1 MSDGWKGGAILRER
15 HRIRILAAAGPVS
28 RAIYGEIPC
37 GVHLTSINLKTL
49 RGAETLVKN
58 YGGEDRI
65 KLRGEQVE

>member
-1 MSDGWKGGAILRER
+1 MSDGWKEGAILREG
-15 HRIRILAAAGPVS
+15 HRIRILAAGPVS

-37 GVHLTSINLKTL
+37 GVHLTRINLKTL

-65 KLRGEQVE
+65 KWRREQVE